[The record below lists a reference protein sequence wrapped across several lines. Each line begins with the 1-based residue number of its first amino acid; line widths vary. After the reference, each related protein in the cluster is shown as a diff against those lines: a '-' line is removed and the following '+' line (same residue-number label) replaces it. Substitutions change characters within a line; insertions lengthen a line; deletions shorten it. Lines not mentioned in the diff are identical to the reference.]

1 MQVVLTGA
9 SGLIGSALVPALT
22 TGGHGVTRLV
32 RSDRPAQDG
41 EAGWD
46 PSAGRLDV
54 PALEGADAVVHLA
67 GETVAGRWNDD
78 KKRRIMD
85 SRARSTKLIAETLA
99 AMEPRPGVF
108 VCASAIG
115 YYGDRGDERL
125 AEDSKGGEGFLADVV
140 REWEAA
146 TLPAAEA
153 GVRVVNLR
161 FGIVLSPAGGAL
173 ASMLTP
179 FKLGAGGPFGGG
191 RQYMSWIAIDDI
203 VGAIQHALT
212 TESLAGP
219 VNATSPYPVTN
230 SEFSKTLGRV
240 LKRPSV
246 ARVPA
251 PVLRLVVGEFS
262 KELLDSRRVLPMKL
276 TDSGYEFRYPQ
287 LETALRHL
295 LGRPA

>member
-1 MQVVLTGA
+1 MHVVVTGT
-9 SGLIGSALVPALT
+9 SGLIGSALVPALRAA
-22 TGGHGVTRLV
+22 GHRVTRLV
-32 RSDRPAQDG
+32 RSGRPTQDG

-54 PALEGADAVVHLA
+54 SALEDADAVVHLA

-78 KKRRIMD
+78 KKRRILE
-85 SRARSTKLIAETLA
+85 SRTNSTTLIAETLA
-99 AMEPRPGVF
+99 SMEPRPRVF

-115 YYGDRGDERL
+115 YYGDRGEEQL
-125 AEDSKGGEGFLADVV
+125 AEDSRGGEGFLADVV
-140 REWEAA
+140 RAWEAA
-146 TLPAAEA
+146 TRPAAEA

-161 FGIVLSPAGGAL
+161 FGIVLSPDGGAL
-173 ASMLTP
+173 GSMLTP
-179 FKLGAGGPFGGG
+179 FKLGAGGPFGSG
-191 RQYMSWIAIDDI
+191 RQYMSWIALDDI

-230 SEFSKTLGRV
+230 AEFSKTLGRV
-240 LKRPSV
+240 LKRPAL

-251 PVLRLVVGEFS
+251 PVLRLAVGEFS
-262 KELLDSRRVLPMKL
+262 KELLDSRRVLPVGL

-287 LETALRHL
+287 LEPALRHL
-295 LGRPA
+295 LGHPA